1 MLLQKVYDKFRGL
14 DKATC
19 DMQKV
24 LIQAEKHRQ
33 DKYAEAMRINTD
45 NEAPMQTITS
55 MCLIFAF
62 ISCCIS

>member
-14 DKATC
+14 DKTTC
-19 DMQKV
+19 EMRKV

-45 NEAPMQTITS
+45 IEAPMQAIAS
-55 MCLIFAF
+55 MYLVFAF
-62 ISCCIS
+62 ISCYMR